1 MRTPAYLCLLLTC
14 MLISCTPTQEKHEID
29 YTSYVNPFIGTDF
42 TGNTYP
48 GAQAP
53 FGMVQLSPDN
63 GLPGWDRISGY
74 FYPDSTIA
82 GFSHTHLS
90 GTGAGDLYDISFMPV
105 TLPYKEAEA
114 PLGIHSKF
122 SHKDES
128 AHAGYY
134 QVRLTDYNINVE
146 LTATERCGIQRYT
159 FPEAQSAIFLN
170 LKKAMNW
177 DFTNDSHIEV
187 VDSVTIQGYRF
198 SDGWA
203 RDQHIYFRTR
213 FSKPFE
219 KMELDTTA
227 IIKDNK
233 RIGTAVIARFDFNT
247 RFCVLNCITNM
258 KEKKMSNLSEEIIN
272 RYLTGQCS
280 EEELIEVNAWMKESE
295 ENARQLFRMEEIYHL
310 GKFDQYTDE
319 QRILRAEKQLYKK
332 LDEEKG
338 KQSKILSMHRW
349 MKYAAVIAAMLVM
362 GGGIGYWFYQSGNN
376 QQMMVAVASEGIVK
390 EVVLPDGSKV
400 WLNNAATLKYPREFS
415 EKERN
420 VYLEGEAYFEV
431 TKNRHKPF
439 TVQSDAIR
447 VRVLGTTFN
456 LKSDKRCRIA
466 EATLIEGEI
475 EVKGNKEEGQII
487 LTPGQRAELN
497 KNNGRLTVKQ
507 VDAKLDA
514 VWHDNLIP
522 FQKADIFTITK
533 ALERFYDVKIILSPD
548 IQTGKTYSGVLKR
561 KSNIESVLKSLQNS
575 IPIDYKIVGNNIFIS
590 PK

>member
-1 MRTPAYLCLLLTC
+1 MLKKIALLVVMFALPLGAMAQTKFAH
-14 MLISCTPTQEKHEID
+14 MNSQEVIVTMPEYTKAQADLDAMSKEYQTEMQRTQEEFNKKYQE
-29 YTSYVNPFIGTDF
+29 FL
-42 TGNTYP
+42 
-48 GAQAP
+48 AQAD
-53 FGMVQLSPDN
+53 S
-63 GLPGWDRISGY
+63 LPKN
-74 FYPDSTIA
+74 IA
-82 GFSHTHLS
+82 ERRQ
-90 GTGAGDLYDISFMPV
+90 
-105 TLPYKEAEA
+105 KELQDMAQRQEQFQQEA
-114 PLGIHSKF
+114 
-122 SHKDES
+122 
-128 AHAGYY
+128 Y
-134 QVRLTDYNINVE
+134 QSM
-146 LTATERCGIQRYT
+146 QK
-159 FPEAQSAIFLN
+159 AQQD
-170 LKKAMNW
+170 AM
-177 DFTNDSHIEV
+177 TPI
-187 VDSVTIQGYRF
+187 
-198 SDGWA
+198 
-203 RDQHIYFRTR
+203 
-213 FSKPFE
+213 
-219 KMELDTTA
+219 
-227 IIKDNK
+227 
-233 RIGTAVIARFDFNT
+233 
-247 RFCVLNCITNM
+247 
-258 KEKKMSNLSEEIIN
+258 
-272 RYLTGQCS
+272 
-280 EEELIEVNAWMKESE
+280 
-295 ENARQLFRMEEIYHL
+295 
-310 GKFDQYTDE
+310 
-319 QRILRAEKQLYKK
+319 YKK

-349 MKYAAVIAAMLVM
+349 MKYAAVIAVMLVM
-362 GGGIGYWFYQSGNN
+362 GSGVGYWFYQSGNN

>member
-1 MRTPAYLCLLLTC
+1 
-14 MLISCTPTQEKHEID
+14 
-29 YTSYVNPFIGTDF
+29 
-42 TGNTYP
+42 
-48 GAQAP
+48 
-53 FGMVQLSPDN
+53 
-63 GLPGWDRISGY
+63 
-74 FYPDSTIA
+74 
-82 GFSHTHLS
+82 
-90 GTGAGDLYDISFMPV
+90 
-105 TLPYKEAEA
+105 
-114 PLGIHSKF
+114 
-122 SHKDES
+122 
-128 AHAGYY
+128 
-134 QVRLTDYNINVE
+134 
-146 LTATERCGIQRYT
+146 
-159 FPEAQSAIFLN
+159 
-170 LKKAMNW
+170 
-177 DFTNDSHIEV
+177 
-187 VDSVTIQGYRF
+187 
-198 SDGWA
+198 
-203 RDQHIYFRTR
+203 
-213 FSKPFE
+213 
-219 KMELDTTA
+219 
-227 IIKDNK
+227 
-233 RIGTAVIARFDFNT
+233 
-247 RFCVLNCITNM
+247 
-258 KEKKMSNLSEEIIN
+258 
-272 RYLTGQCS
+272 
-280 EEELIEVNAWMKESE
+280 
-295 ENARQLFRMEEIYHL
+295 
-310 GKFDQYTDE
+310 
-319 QRILRAEKQLYKK
+319 
-332 LDEEKG
+332 
-338 KQSKILSMHRW
+338 MHRW

>member
-1 MRTPAYLCLLLTC
+1 M
-14 MLISCTPTQEKHEID
+14 
-29 YTSYVNPFIGTDF
+29 
-42 TGNTYP
+42 
-48 GAQAP
+48 
-53 FGMVQLSPDN
+53 
-63 GLPGWDRISGY
+63 
-74 FYPDSTIA
+74 
-82 GFSHTHLS
+82 
-90 GTGAGDLYDISFMPV
+90 
-105 TLPYKEAEA
+105 
-114 PLGIHSKF
+114 
-122 SHKDES
+122 
-128 AHAGYY
+128 
-134 QVRLTDYNINVE
+134 
-146 LTATERCGIQRYT
+146 
-159 FPEAQSAIFLN
+159 
-170 LKKAMNW
+170 
-177 DFTNDSHIEV
+177 
-187 VDSVTIQGYRF
+187 
-198 SDGWA
+198 
-203 RDQHIYFRTR
+203 
-213 FSKPFE
+213 
-219 KMELDTTA
+219 
-227 IIKDNK
+227 
-233 RIGTAVIARFDFNT
+233 
-247 RFCVLNCITNM
+247 NCITNM

-533 ALERFYDVKIILSPD
+533 ALERFYNVKIILSPD